1 MTAAKKRDFP
11 RGGRREHQRAR
22 ARRTLVVCGGVT
34 EREYFELARAELHA
48 SAMKVCAVGR
58 DPLGIVRYADK
69 LKSEAERRDEAFAE
83 VWAVTDVDDFK
94 NLAEAQTQAR
104 KLGIHLA
111 ISNPCFEVWLID
123 HVCVCPESCSDTPSC
138 EAKARDC
145 ALVSGNTGR
154 RTSLEKAKHIRPDA
168 VQGRMRVAVSNA
180 RVHNTEEKR
189 VRRNNAPGET
199 HGYAVW
205 TDVDQIIERMGR

>member
-48 SAMKVCAVGR
+48 SATKVCAVGR

-94 NLAEAQTQAR
+94 NLAEAQTLAR

-123 HVCVCPESCSDTPSC
+123 HVCV
-138 EAKARDC
+138 
-145 ALVSGNTGR
+145 
-154 RTSLEKAKHIRPDA
+154 
-168 VQGRMRVAVSNA
+168 
-180 RVHNTEEKR
+180 
-189 VRRNNAPGET
+189 PGELLGHALMRGEGT
-199 HGYAVW
+199 RLRACQRQYRTANVAREGKAHPS
-205 TDVDQIIERMGR
+205 